1 MIRVAVILVAIAQMS
16 LVAVAEEPATT
27 APSKPVMDSYYARR
41 QQKKT
46 AAAELNPQSAV
57 SNESSPMMGPYAGQS
72 MGPSLGFTPAAAGSD
87 GLIDPQAAMMP
98 QAAAMPANAYAA
110 GMHQTGAQPYLMH
123 YANTNQDSY
132 SGDEE
137 VATPEQSYSDD
148 GNGEY
153 CEEPCDDQASGPG
166 MSCFMAAVRSVPT
179 TNVLWNEI
187 YSCRSM
193 WADFDYLGF
202 WVKGN
207 HVPPLV
213 TTSPIGTPQSQ
224 AGVLGQPGTS
234 ILFGDQ
240 RLNTDMRSG
249 GRITFGAWL
258 VGDVL
263 AVEGNYYALGT
274 ETTNYNA
281 VSVFSNGST
290 TDPILARPYFNPA
303 PPTLTPPPPHLPAQ
317 PPAQSAELVAFSE
330 FRRAGRRFEQSQR

>member
-1 MIRVAVILVAIAQMS
+1 
-16 LVAVAEEPATT
+16 
-27 APSKPVMDSYYARR
+27 
-41 QQKKT
+41 
-46 AAAELNPQSAV
+46 
-57 SNESSPMMGPYAGQS
+57 
-72 MGPSLGFTPAAAGSD
+72 
-87 GLIDPQAAMMP
+87 MMP

-202 WVKGN
+202 WVKGKPRSAVG
-207 HVPPLV
+207 HDQPDWHAAIA
-213 TTSPIGTPQSQ
+213 SRR
-224 AGVLGQPGTS
+224 AGSARTS

-240 RLNTDMRSG
+240 RLNTDMRQWWKDYV
-249 GRITFGAWL
+249 RAWL

-290 TDPILARPYFNPA
+290 TDPILAPPYFNPA